1 VRAKFSTRFQTGLGA
16 SQPAV
21 KWVPVFFSGGK
32 EMYQTKVV
40 GKSKHTF
47 YIQ

>member
-1 VRAKFSTRFQTGLGA
+1 MKTSVHFYHVSLNSYYKRNVS
-16 SQPAV
+16 V
-21 KWVPVFFSGGK
+21 
-32 EMYQTKVV
+32 VV